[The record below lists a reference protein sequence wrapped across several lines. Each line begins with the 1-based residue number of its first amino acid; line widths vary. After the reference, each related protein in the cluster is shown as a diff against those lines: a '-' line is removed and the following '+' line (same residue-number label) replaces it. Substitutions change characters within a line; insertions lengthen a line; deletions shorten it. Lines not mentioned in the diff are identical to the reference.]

1 MMSPHGATPPTPV
14 PPGTWAYVVAPVAFT
29 LVWLVLGFVSDG
41 YDLWDM
47 HIAPYSP
54 ISQPI
59 SGLGMGATAPIMNSG
74 FVLYGLAMMWGSVA
88 FARAMPLLGVWGQ
101 RRVAI
106 LLGLHGLGAIVVG
119 VFDLEAI
126 MLHFVGF
133 LLTVSPIVSLPLVG
147 RHLRRIPAWQTA
159 GRTFHVAGLLTL
171 LLTAAYF
178 ASFDPE
184 AAGQNTGISGLTQRL
199 LVLQLGGCFVWLGL
213 RARRAATHP
222 SLASRVEQD
231 EDAARS

>member
-1 MMSPHGATPPTPV
+1 MSPRVASTHRPCPT
-14 PPGTWAYVVAPVAFT
+14 GTWAYVVAPIAFT
-29 LVWLVLGFVSDG
+29 FVWLVLGFVSDG

-59 SGLGMGATAPIMNSG
+59 SGLGLGATAPIMNSG
-74 FVLYGLAMMWGSVA
+74 FVLYGLAMVWGSVA
-88 FARAMPLLGVWGQ
+88 FARALPSLDVRGR
-101 RRVAI
+101 RRVAT

-147 RHLRRIPAWQTA
+147 RQLRRIPGWRTA
-159 GRTFHVAGLLTL
+159 GRSFLVAGLLTL
-171 LLTAAYF
+171 LLTVAYF
-178 ASFDPE
+178 ATFDPE

-199 LVLQLGGCFVWLGL
+199 LVLQLGGWFVWLGL
-213 RARRAATHP
+213 RARRAATRHP
-222 SLASRVEQD
+222 LASSIEQD
-231 EDAARS
+231 EHTARP

>member
-1 MMSPHGATPPTPV
+1 MSPRLTASPAPV
-14 PPGTWAYVVAPVAFT
+14 PPGTLAYVVAPVAFT

-74 FVLYGLAMMWGSVA
+74 FVLYGLAIVWGSVA
-88 FARAMPLLGVWGQ
+88 FARAVPSLGVWGR

-106 LLGLHGLGAIVVG
+106 LLGLHGMGAIVVG

-126 MLHFVGF
+126 MLHFMGF
-133 LLTVSPIVSLPLVG
+133 LLTVTPIVSLPLVG
-147 RHLRRIPAWQTA
+147 RQLRRLPAWRTA
-159 GRTFHVAGLLTL
+159 ERSFQVAGLLTL
-171 LLTAAYF
+171 LLTVAYF
-178 ASFDPE
+178 ATFDPE

-213 RARRAATHP
+213 RARRTATHP
-222 SLASRVEQD
+222 SLAGRVEQD
-231 EDAARS
+231 EDAARP